1 MNVSLDLSKAQLSK
15 LRNGHGV
22 RITPAVV
29 GRGVDLIIDPMT
41 YNNMAKKLDKG
52 KGVIIKMGS
61 NEIEMNKMEG
71 TGLFAGSGNKSGKI
85 NRFKK
90 AEKWRDFSVDTLND
104 GLDLGKRGLDL
115 YQQATS
121 PFKRLF
127 GGEMEGGNVFGDI
140 KNAYNKNIKNTK
152 AGAALRGAARTGLS
166 MGFDKG
172 TQLLEG
178 NKYTKPIAS
187 IGRNSKDKVI
197 DRAMQLSGLGLFEDA
212 KNAYNKNVKNTKA
225 GAALRGAARS
235 GLNVGYDMG
244 TKFLDGNKYTKP
256 IATIG
261 RNSKQGNIN
270 QLMKMS
276 GLGLKLSQQGN
287 GLRMA
292 GGMCMGCGQNDKF
305 IFSDQAL

>member
-1 MNVSLDLSKAQLSK
+1 MNVKLDLSKAQLSK

-41 YNNMAKKLDKG
+41 YHNMAKKLDKG
-52 KGVIIKMGS
+52 LGVIIKMGS

-127 GGEMEGGNVFGDI
+127 GGEMEGGNILGDI

-152 AGAALRGAARTGLS
+152 VGSALRGAARNTL
-166 MGFDKG
+166 DKG
-172 TQLLEG
+172 YDFGSAALSKSQYTRPLGELARNTKERNL
-178 NKYTKPIAS
+178 NK
-187 IGRNSKDKVI
+187 
-197 DRAMQLSGLGLFEDA
+197 AMQLSGLGLVDDI
-212 KNAYNKNVKNTKA
+212 KNVYNKKVKNTKA
-225 GAALRGAARS
+225 GDAIRGAARS
-235 GLNVGYDMG
+235 GLNIGYDAG

-276 GLGLKLSQQGN
+276 GLGLKLSQGN
-287 GLRMA
+287 GLTMGR
-292 GGMCMGCGQNDKF
+292 GMCMGCGNDKF
-305 IFSDQAL
+305 IFADQSL